1 MTPQIVNL
9 KAEVEDLK
17 EKLETLKV
25 RRAED
30 REKLRELERM
40 RLQLDQANEF
50 KAKIMESQAQLQ
62 RDLQR
67 AKQEVSWKIYS
78 KVRSTSCKCKI

>member
-67 AKQEVSWKIYS
+67 AKQEVCWKIYN
-78 KVRSTSCKCKI
+78 KVRSTSCNCKI

>member
-1 MTPQIVNL
+1 M
-9 KAEVEDLK
+9 
-17 EKLETLKV
+17 ETLKV

-30 REKLRELERM
+30 RDKLRELERV

-50 KAKIMESQAQLQ
+50 KSKIMESQAQLQ

-67 AKQEVSWKIYS
+67 AKQEVGGEIG
-78 KVRSTSCKCKI
+78 T

>member
-1 MTPQIVNL
+1 MFQITNL

-17 EKLETLKV
+17 EKLETIKV

-30 REKLRELERM
+30 REKLREFERV

-67 AKQEVSWKIYS
+67 AKQEVSLFL
-78 KVRSTSCKCKI
+78 CK